1 MDADPLPSTPGTSPD
16 GSPIGEADGPLSA
29 TGGFRSASIATDE
42 SRNLE
47 KNPLSGMMDLRT
59 VQTMNSGQNLG
70 QNLKRALAA
79 PLPGLAV
86 QFTMA
91 PRHGPDRTLTPMI
104 EAYSLKAGVM
114 LLLYLR
120 RDDPHIIL
128 IRRTSTVLRHKD
140 QIGFPGGQLEAG
152 EDAVQAALRETG
164 EEIGVAPD
172 RIDVAGSLTPLF
184 IPPSNF
190 CIYPVVGTAEGPLV
204 FTPERSEVA
213 EIIEVPLARLMDPA
227 SAQTEDWTLG
237 GRTVEVPFYAFGP
250 HKIWGATAMVLA
262 EFLAL
267 LKAVS

>member
-1 MDADPLPSTPGTSPD
+1 MRPAWDMIGTLQK
-16 GSPIGEADGPLSA
+16 GPA
-29 TGGFRSASIATDE
+29 G
-42 SRNLE
+42 
-47 KNPLSGMMDLRT
+47 
-59 VQTMNSGQNLG
+59 
-70 QNLKRALAA
+70 

-86 QFTMA
+86 QLTMA
-91 PRHGPDRTLTPMI
+91 PRHGPDRIFTPMI
-104 EAYSLKAGVM
+104 EASSLKAGVM

-120 RDDPHIIL
+120 QDEPHIIL

-172 RIDVAGSLTPLF
+172 RIDVVGSLTPLF

-204 FTPERSEVA
+204 FTPEQSEVA
-213 EIIEVPLARLMDPA
+213 EIIEVPLARLLDPA
-227 SAQTEDWTLG
+227 CARREDWTLG
-237 GRTVEVPFYAFGP
+237 GRTVEVPFYEFGP

-267 LKAVS
+267 LRNQVRAPEDP

>member
-1 MDADPLPSTPGTSPD
+1 MRPGQEIVGILQKS
-16 GSPIGEADGPLSA
+16 
-29 TGGFRSASIATDE
+29 
-42 SRNLE
+42 
-47 KNPLSGMMDLRT
+47 
-59 VQTMNSGQNLG
+59 
-70 QNLKRALAA
+70 LAG
-79 PLPGLAV
+79 PLPGLAA

-91 PRHGPDRTLTPMI
+91 PRHGSDRTLTPMI
-104 EAYSLKAGVM
+104 EASCLKAGVM

-120 RDDPHIIL
+120 RDEPHLVL

-164 EEIGVAPD
+164 EEIGVPPD
-172 RIDVAGSLTPLF
+172 RIDVVGSLTPLF

-204 FTPERSEVA
+204 FTPEQSEVA
-213 EIIEVPLARLMDPA
+213 EIIEVPFAHLLDPA
-227 SAQTEDWTLG
+227 SARREDWTLG

-262 EFLAL
+262 EFLVL
-267 LKAVS
+267 LRTPVRAPEDP

>member
-1 MDADPLPSTPGTSPD
+1 MRPGRD
-16 GSPIGEADGPLSA
+16 LIG
-29 TGGFRSASIATDE
+29 T
-42 SRNLE
+42 
-47 KNPLSGMMDLRT
+47 
-59 VQTMNSGQNLG
+59 
-70 QNLKRALAA
+70 LKKCLAG

-91 PRHGPDRTLTPMI
+91 PRHGPDRTLTPWI
-104 EAYSLKAGVM
+104 EASCLKAGVM
-114 LLLYLR
+114 LLLYS
-120 RDDPHIIL
+120 RDDASHIVL

-172 RIDVAGSLTPLF
+172 CIDVAGSLTPLF
-184 IPPSNF
+184 VPPSNF
-190 CIYPVVGTAEGPLV
+190 CIYPVVGAAEGPLV

-213 EIIEVPLARLMDPA
+213 EIIEVPLARLMDPD
-227 SAQTEDWTLG
+227 SAQREAWTLG

-267 LKAVS
+267 LRNQVRAPEDP